1 MILDKKTIVK
11 GILTTSAGA
20 LLGYAYYYFIGC
32 NAGGSCPITSNP
44 YISTL
49 YGAFM
54 GLILAVPTRKKPVS
68 ETNGKENN

>member
-1 MILDKKTIVK
+1 MNFDKKTILR
-11 GILTTSAGA
+11 GLLYIGGGA
-20 LLGYAYYYFIGC
+20 IVGYSYYYFIGC

-54 GLILAVPTRKKPVS
+54 GVILAIPSKKKRTGEADGS
-68 ETNGKENN
+68 NNK